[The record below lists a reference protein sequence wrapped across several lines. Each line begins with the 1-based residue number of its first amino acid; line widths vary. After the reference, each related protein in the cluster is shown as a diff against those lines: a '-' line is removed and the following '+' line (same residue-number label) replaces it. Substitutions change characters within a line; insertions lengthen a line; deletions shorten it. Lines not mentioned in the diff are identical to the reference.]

1 MNAQAQARSSPLAT
15 DAMDLYVDIP
25 FRMTTDVFFQSTQ
38 HSERQFQLLNG
49 RPIVNPAPTIK
60 HQRVLRRLT
69 RLLGDF
75 VESGEHGEIWFA
87 PCDVVLSTYDVV
99 QPDLFFV
106 STERAHV
113 VTEKNVQGA
122 PDLVV
127 ETLSASTADWDRG
140 YKQQLY
146 AIHGVREYWLVDPDA
161 ELVEVLAL
169 GDAGYETVGVYRADD
184 TVTSRLLEGLAI
196 PVNDIFGG

>member
-1 MNAQAQARSSPLAT
+1 LAA
-15 DAMDLYVDIP
+15 DAENLYVDIP
-25 FRMTTDVFFQSTQ
+25 FRMTADVFFRATQ

-49 RPIVNPAPTIK
+49 RSIVNPSPTTK
-60 HQRVLRRLT
+60 HQRILFRLT

-75 VESGEHGEIWFA
+75 VESGELGEVWLA

-99 QPDLFFV
+99 QPDLFFI
-106 STERAHV
+106 SAERAHIV
-113 VTEKNVQGA
+113 AEKNVQGA

-127 ETLSASTADWDRG
+127 EILSASTADWDRG

-161 ELVEVLAL
+161 ELVEVRVL
-169 GDAGYETVGVYRADD
+169 GEAGYETAGVYRAND
-184 TVTSRLLEGLAI
+184 TVTSRLLADLSV
-196 PVNDIFGG
+196 PVNDIFG